1 MNVKRWVAVLL
12 GVACLGLVACGEEDL
27 AGAPDVRGLPLPE
40 AKTQLEEAGY
50 SAAVTDDATFGVIIE
65 SHFVVCDEHSPK
77 GRLVPIDV
85 SKDC

>member
-1 MNVKRWVAVLL
+1 MKRWLIALAIA
-12 GVACLGLVACGEEDL
+12 GLGLVACGEEDL

-40 AKTQLEEAGY
+40 AKTQLENAGY
-50 SAAVTDDATFGVIIE
+50 SAAVSDDATFGVIVE
-65 SHFVVCDEHSPK
+65 SHFTVCDEHSPT